1 MYQAFETDVMDDL
14 FYDQVEG
21 PAQRSDYYDSYD
33 SGDKFEEYDLAEADD
48 DAFIGS
54 LIRGAGQ
61 LLGGA
66 LGGGQGFDE
75 MEDWGEE
82 GYDYGFDA
90 LEDALADA
98 LAEEDTDEFFRRLGR
113 IARNVG
119 RRVGQVAGR
128 VGRGIGSVA
137 RVVGPIASMI
147 PLPQAQL
154 IGRIANV
161 AGRLLADEADEFE
174 ALEELFDLA
183 EAEDAIDAAAPFVS
197 AVALRTAMPNIS
209 RLPRQTRRQLVSS
222 VSQATRTLAHRQGTP
237 AARAV
242 PRIVRGV
249 SRAAAQRGLPSQS
262 VAPAVRRA
270 AARVA
275 QSPRTVRRL
284 ARPLTPGT
292 QPVSGRRR
300 IRPMAGERPCPT
312 CGRSHSYRLRGPVT
326 IRIQGS

>member
-21 PAQRSDYYDSYD
+21 PAQRGDYYDSYD
-33 SGDKFEEYDLAEADD
+33 AGDEFGEYDLAEADD
-48 DAFIGS
+48 DAFIGG
-54 LIRGAGQ
+54 LIRS
-61 LLGGA
+61 
-66 LGGGQGFDE
+66 GQGFDE
-75 MEDWGEE
+75 MEDWGEQ
-82 GYDYGFDA
+82 GYDSDFDA

-113 IARNVG
+113 IARSVG
-119 RRVGQVAGR
+119 RRVGQVARG

-137 RVVGPIASMI
+137 RVVAPIARMI

-174 ALEELFDLA
+174 ALEDLFDLA
-183 EAEDAIDAAAPFVS
+183 ETEDAIDAAAPFVS

-209 RLPRQTRRQLVSS
+209 RLSRQTRRQLVSS
-222 VSQATRTLAHRQGTP
+222 VSQATRTLAHRQGP
-237 AARAV
+237 AAARAV

-249 SRAAAQRGLPSQS
+249 SRTVAQRGLPARS

-284 ARPLTPGT
+284 ARPLTTRSRP
-292 QPVSGRRR
+292 GRRS
-300 IRPMAGERPCPT
+300 MSGGRPCPT

>member
-21 PAQRSDYYDSYD
+21 PAQGGDYYDSYD
-33 SGDKFEEYDLAEADD
+33 AGDEFGEYDLAEADD
-48 DAFIGS
+48 DAFIGG
-54 LIRGAGQ
+54 LIRS
-61 LLGGA
+61 
-66 LGGGQGFDE
+66 GQGFDE
-75 MEDWGEE
+75 MEDWGEQ
-82 GYDYGFDA
+82 GYDSGFDA

-174 ALEELFDLA
+174 ALEDLFDLA
-183 EAEDAIDAAAPFVS
+183 ETEDAIDAAAPFVS

-222 VSQATRTLAHRQGTP
+222 VSQATRTLARRQGP
-237 AARAV
+237 AAARAV

-249 SRAAAQRGLPSQS
+249 SRTVAQRGLPARS

-284 ARPLTPGT
+284 ARPLTTTSRPG
-292 QPVSGRRR
+292 SRSMSRG
-300 IRPMAGERPCPT
+300 RPCPT

>member
-21 PAQRSDYYDSYD
+21 PAQRGNHYNSYD
-33 SGDKFEEYDLAEADD
+33 AGDEFGEYDLAEADD
-48 DAFIGS
+48 DAFIGG
-54 LIRGAGQ
+54 LIRS
-61 LLGGA
+61 
-66 LGGGQGFDE
+66 GQGFDE
-75 MEDWGEE
+75 MEDWGEQ
-82 GYDYGFDA
+82 GYDSGFDA

-147 PLPQAQL
+147 PIPQAQL

-174 ALEELFDLA
+174 ALEDLFDLA
-183 EAEDAIDAAAPFVS
+183 ETEDAIDAAAPFVS

-222 VSQATRTLAHRQGTP
+222 VSQATRTLAHRQGP
-237 AARAV
+237 AAARAV

-249 SRAAAQRGLPSQS
+249 SRTVAQRGLPARS

-284 ARPLTPGT
+284 ARPLTTTSRPGSRSM
-292 QPVSGRRR
+292 SG
-300 IRPMAGERPCPT
+300 GRPCPT

-326 IRIQGS
+326 IQIQGS

>member
-21 PAQRSDYYDSYD
+21 PAQRGNHYNSYD
-33 SGDKFEEYDLAEADD
+33 AGDEFGEYDLAEADD
-48 DAFIGS
+48 DAFIGG
-54 LIRGAGQ
+54 LIRS
-61 LLGGA
+61 
-66 LGGGQGFDE
+66 GQGFDE
-75 MEDWGEE
+75 MEDWGEQ
-82 GYDYGFDA
+82 GYDSDFDA

-113 IARNVG
+113 IARSVG
-119 RRVGQVAGR
+119 RRVGQVARG

-137 RVVGPIASMI
+137 RVVAPIARMI

-174 ALEELFDLA
+174 ALEDLFDLA
-183 EAEDAIDAAAPFVS
+183 ETEDAIDAAAPFVS

-222 VSQATRTLAHRQGTP
+222 VSQATRTLARRQGP
-237 AARAV
+237 AAARAV

-249 SRAAAQRGLPSQS
+249 SRTVSQRGLPARS

-284 ARPLTPGT
+284 ARPLTTRSRP
-292 QPVSGRRR
+292 GRRS
-300 IRPMAGERPCPT
+300 MSGGRPCPT

>member
-21 PAQRSDYYDSYD
+21 PAQGGDYYDSYD
-33 SGDKFEEYDLAEADD
+33 AGDEFGEYDLAEADD
-48 DAFIGS
+48 DAFIGG
-54 LIRGAGQ
+54 LIRS
-61 LLGGA
+61 
-66 LGGGQGFDE
+66 GQGFDE
-75 MEDWGEE
+75 MEDWGEQ
-82 GYDYGFDA
+82 GYDSGFDA

-98 LAEEDTDEFFRRLGR
+98 LAEEDTDEFFRRAAR
-113 IARNVG
+113 IARSVG
-119 RRVGQVAGR
+119 RRVGQVA
-128 VGRGIGSVA
+128 RGARQGIRSMA
-137 RVVGPIASMI
+137 RVVGPIARMI
-147 PLPQAQL
+147 PIPQAQL

-174 ALEELFDLA
+174 ALEDLFDLV
-183 EAEDAIDAAAPFVS
+183 ETEDAIDATAPFVS
-197 AVALRTAMPNIS
+197 AVALRTAMPNVA

-222 VSQATRTLAHRQGTP
+222 VSQATRTLAHRQGP
-237 AARAV
+237 AAARAV

-249 SRAAAQRGLPSQS
+249 SRTVAQRGLPARS

-284 ARPLTPGT
+284 ARPLTTTSRPGR
-292 QPVSGRRR
+292 QSMPG
-300 IRPMAGERPCPT
+300 GRPCPT

>member
-1 MYQAFETDVMDDL
+1 M
-14 FYDQVEG
+14 
-21 PAQRSDYYDSYD
+21 
-33 SGDKFEEYDLAEADD
+33 
-48 DAFIGS
+48 
-54 LIRGAGQ
+54 
-61 LLGGA
+61 
-66 LGGGQGFDE
+66 
-75 MEDWGEE
+75 
-82 GYDYGFDA
+82 
-90 LEDALADA
+90 
-98 LAEEDTDEFFRRLGR
+98 GR

-174 ALEELFDLA
+174 ALEDLFDLA
-183 EAEDAIDAAAPFVS
+183 ETEDAIDAAAPFVS

-222 VSQATRTLAHRQGTP
+222 VSQATRTLARRQGP
-237 AARAV
+237 AAARAV

-249 SRAAAQRGLPSQS
+249 SRTVAQRGLPARS

-284 ARPLTPGT
+284 ARPLTTTSRPG
-292 QPVSGRRR
+292 SRSMSRG
-300 IRPMAGERPCPT
+300 RPCPT

>member
-21 PAQRSDYYDSYD
+21 PAQRGDYYDSYD
-33 SGDKFEEYDLAEADD
+33 AGDEFGEYDLAEADD
-48 DAFIGS
+48 DAFVGG
-54 LIRGAGQ
+54 LIRS
-61 LLGGA
+61 
-66 LGGGQGFDE
+66 GQGFDE
-75 MEDWGEE
+75 MEDWGEQ
-82 GYDYGFDA
+82 GYDSGFDA

-113 IARNVG
+113 IARRVG

-128 VGRGIGSVA
+128 VRRGIGSVA
-137 RVVGPIASMI
+137 RVVGPIARMI
-147 PLPQAQL
+147 PIPQAQL

-174 ALEELFDLA
+174 ALEDLFDLA
-183 EAEDAIDAAAPFVS
+183 ETEDAIDAAAPFVS

-209 RLPRQTRRQLVSS
+209 RLPRQTRRELVSS
-222 VSQATRTLAHRQGTP
+222 VSQATRTLAHRQGP
-237 AARAV
+237 AAARAV

-249 SRAAAQRGLPSQS
+249 SRTVAQRGLPARS

-284 ARPLTPGT
+284 ARPLTTTSRPGSRSM
-292 QPVSGRRR
+292 SG
-300 IRPMAGERPCPT
+300 GRPCPT

-326 IRIQGS
+326 IQIQGS

>member
-1 MYQAFETDVMDDL
+1 MYQAFGTDVMDDL

-21 PAQRSDYYDSYD
+21 PAQRGNHYNSYD
-33 SGDKFEEYDLAEADD
+33 AGDEFGEYDLAEADD
-48 DAFIGS
+48 DAFIGG
-54 LIRGAGQ
+54 LIRS
-61 LLGGA
+61 
-66 LGGGQGFDE
+66 GQGFDE
-75 MEDWGEE
+75 MEDWGEQ
-82 GYDYGFDA
+82 GYDSDFDA

-98 LAEEDTDEFFRRLGR
+98 LAEEDTDEFFRRVAR
-113 IARNVG
+113 IARSVG
-119 RRVGQVAGR
+119 RRVGQVARG

-137 RVVGPIASMI
+137 RVVAPIARMI

-174 ALEELFDLA
+174 ALEDLFDLV
-183 EAEDAIDAAAPFVS
+183 ETEDAIDAAAPFVS

-222 VSQATRTLAHRQGTP
+222 VSQATRTIAHRQGP
-237 AARAV
+237 AAARAV

-249 SRAAAQRGLPSQS
+249 SRTVAQRGLPARS

-284 ARPLTPGT
+284 ARPLTTGSRPGR
-292 QPVSGRRR
+292 QSMPG
-300 IRPMAGERPCPT
+300 GRPCPT

>member
-21 PAQRSDYYDSYD
+21 PAQGGDYYDSYD
-33 SGDKFEEYDLAEADD
+33 AGDEFGEYDLAEADD
-48 DAFIGS
+48 DAFIGG
-54 LIRGAGQ
+54 LIRS
-61 LLGGA
+61 
-66 LGGGQGFDE
+66 GQGFDE
-75 MEDWGEE
+75 MEDWGEQ
-82 GYDYGFDA
+82 GYDSGFDA

-174 ALEELFDLA
+174 ALEDLFDLA
-183 EAEDAIDAAAPFVS
+183 QTEDAIDAAAPFVS

-222 VSQATRTLAHRQGTP
+222 VSQATRTLARRQGP
-237 AARAV
+237 AAARAV

-249 SRAAAQRGLPSQS
+249 SRTVAQRGLPARS

-284 ARPLTPGT
+284 ARPLTTRSRP
-292 QPVSGRRR
+292 GRRS
-300 IRPMAGERPCPT
+300 MSGGRPCPT

>member
-21 PAQRSDYYDSYD
+21 PAQRGDYYNSYD
-33 SGDKFEEYDLAEADD
+33 AGDEFGEYDLAEADD
-48 DAFIGS
+48 DTFIGG
-54 LIRGAGQ
+54 LIRS
-61 LLGGA
+61 
-66 LGGGQGFDE
+66 GQGFDE
-75 MEDWGEE
+75 MEDWGEQ
-82 GYDYGFDA
+82 GYDSGFDA

-147 PLPQAQL
+147 PIPQAQL

-174 ALEELFDLA
+174 ALEDLFDLA
-183 EAEDAIDAAAPFVS
+183 ETEDAIDAAAPFVS

-222 VSQATRTLAHRQGTP
+222 VSQATRTLAHRQGP
-237 AARAV
+237 AAARAV

-249 SRAAAQRGLPSQS
+249 SRTVAQRGLPARS

-284 ARPLTPGT
+284 ARPLTTTSRHGSRSM
-292 QPVSGRRR
+292 SG
-300 IRPMAGERPCPT
+300 GRPCPT

>member
-21 PAQRSDYYDSYD
+21 PAQRGDYYDSYD
-33 SGDKFEEYDLAEADD
+33 AGDEFGEYDLAEADD
-48 DAFIGS
+48 DAFVGG
-54 LIRGAGQ
+54 LIRS
-61 LLGGA
+61 
-66 LGGGQGFDE
+66 GQGFDE
-75 MEDWGEE
+75 MEDWGEQ
-82 GYDYGFDA
+82 GYDSGFDA

-147 PLPQAQL
+147 PIPQAQL

-174 ALEELFDLA
+174 ALEDLFDLA
-183 EAEDAIDAAAPFVS
+183 ETEDAIYAAAPFVS

-222 VSQATRTLAHRQGTP
+222 VSQATRTLAHRQGP
-237 AARAV
+237 AAARAV

-249 SRAAAQRGLPSQS
+249 SRTVAQRGLP
-262 VAPAVRRA
+262 A
-270 AARVA
+270 AILILKKN
-275 QSPRTVRRL
+275 Q
-284 ARPLTPGT
+284 
-292 QPVSGRRR
+292 
-300 IRPMAGERPCPT
+300 IKF
-312 CGRSHSYRLRGPVT
+312 SYLNRELV
-326 IRIQGS
+326 

>member
-21 PAQRSDYYDSYD
+21 PAQRGDYYDSYD
-33 SGDKFEEYDLAEADD
+33 AGDEFGEYDLAEADD
-48 DAFIGS
+48 DAFIGG
-54 LIRGAGQ
+54 LIRS
-61 LLGGA
+61 
-66 LGGGQGFDE
+66 GQGFDE
-75 MEDWGEE
+75 MEDWGEQ
-82 GYDYGFDA
+82 GYDSGFDA

-174 ALEELFDLA
+174 ALEDLFDLA
-183 EAEDAIDAAAPFVS
+183 ETEDAIDAAAPFVS

-222 VSQATRTLAHRQGTP
+222 VSQATRTLARRQGP
-237 AARAV
+237 AAARAV

-249 SRAAAQRGLPSQS
+249 SRTVAQRGLPARS
-262 VAPAVRRA
+262 VAPAVGRA

-284 ARPLTPGT
+284 ARPLTTRSRP
-292 QPVSGRRR
+292 GRRS
-300 IRPMAGERPCPT
+300 MSGGRPCPT

>member
-21 PAQRSDYYDSYD
+21 PAQRGDHYNRYDA
-33 SGDKFEEYDLAEADD
+33 GDEFGEYDLAEADD
-48 DAFIGS
+48 DAFIGG
-54 LIRGAGQ
+54 LIRGIGSM
-61 LLGGA
+61 LGS
-66 LGGGQGFDE
+66 GQGFDE
-75 MEDWGEE
+75 MEDWGEQ
-82 GYDYGFDA
+82 GYDSGFDA

-174 ALEELFDLA
+174 ALEDLFDLA
-183 EAEDAIDAAAPFVS
+183 ETEDAIDAAAPFVS

-222 VSQATRTLAHRQGTP
+222 VSQATRTLARRQGP
-237 AARAV
+237 AAARAV

-249 SRAAAQRGLPSQS
+249 SRTVAQRGLPARS

-284 ARPLTPGT
+284 ARPLTTASRPGR
-292 QPVSGRRR
+292 QSMIG
-300 IRPMAGERPCPT
+300 GRPCPT

>member
-21 PAQRSDYYDSYD
+21 PAQRGDYYDSYD
-33 SGDKFEEYDLAEADD
+33 AGDEFGEYDLAEADD
-48 DAFIGS
+48 DTFIGG
-54 LIRGAGQ
+54 LIRS
-61 LLGGA
+61 
-66 LGGGQGFDE
+66 GQGFDE
-75 MEDWGEE
+75 MEDWGEQ
-82 GYDYGFDA
+82 GYDSGFDA

-147 PLPQAQL
+147 PIPQAQL

-174 ALEELFDLA
+174 ALEDLFDLA
-183 EAEDAIDAAAPFVS
+183 ETEDAIDAAAPFVS

-222 VSQATRTLAHRQGTP
+222 VSQATRTLAHRQGP
-237 AARAV
+237 AAARAV

-249 SRAAAQRGLPSQS
+249 SRTVAQRGLPARS

-284 ARPLTPGT
+284 ARPLTTTSRPGR
-292 QPVSGRRR
+292 QSMPG
-300 IRPMAGERPCPT
+300 GRPCPT

>member
-21 PAQRSDYYDSYD
+21 PAQGGDYYDSYD
-33 SGDKFEEYDLAEADD
+33 AGDEFGEYDLAEADD
-48 DAFIGS
+48 DAFIGG
-54 LIRGAGQ
+54 LIRS
-61 LLGGA
+61 
-66 LGGGQGFDE
+66 GQGFDE
-75 MEDWGEE
+75 MEDWGEQ
-82 GYDYGFDA
+82 GYDSGFDA

-98 LAEEDTDEFFRRLGR
+98 LAEEDTDEFFRRAAR
-113 IARNVG
+113 IARSVG
-119 RRVGQVAGR
+119 RRVGQVA
-128 VGRGIGSVA
+128 RGARQGIRSMA
-137 RVVGPIASMI
+137 RVVGPIARMI
-147 PLPQAQL
+147 PIPQAQL

-174 ALEELFDLA
+174 ALEDLFDLV
-183 EAEDAIDAAAPFVS
+183 ETEDAIDATAPFVS
-197 AVALRTAMPNIS
+197 AVALRTAMPNVA

-222 VSQATRTLAHRQGTP
+222 VSQATRTLAHRQGP
-237 AARAV
+237 AAARAV

-249 SRAAAQRGLPSQS
+249 SRTVAQRGLPARS

-284 ARPLTPGT
+284 ARPLTTTSRPGSRSM
-292 QPVSGRRR
+292 SG
-300 IRPMAGERPCPT
+300 GRPCPT

>member
-21 PAQRSDYYDSYD
+21 PAQRGDYYDSYD
-33 SGDKFEEYDLAEADD
+33 AGDEFGEYDLAEADD
-48 DAFIGS
+48 DAFIGG
-54 LIRGAGQ
+54 LIRS
-61 LLGGA
+61 
-66 LGGGQGFDE
+66 GQGFDE
-75 MEDWGEE
+75 MEDWGEQ

-147 PLPQAQL
+147 PIPQAQL

-174 ALEELFDLA
+174 ALEDLFDLA
-183 EAEDAIDAAAPFVS
+183 ETEDAIDAAAPFVS

-222 VSQATRTLAHRQGTP
+222 VSQATRTLARRQGP
-237 AARAV
+237 AAARAV

-249 SRAAAQRGLPSQS
+249 SRTVAQRGLPARS
-262 VAPAVRRA
+262 VAPAVGRA

-284 ARPLTPGT
+284 ARPLTTRSRP
-292 QPVSGRRR
+292 GRRS
-300 IRPMAGERPCPT
+300 MSGGRPCPT

>member
-21 PAQRSDYYDSYD
+21 PAQRGNHYNSYD
-33 SGDKFEEYDLAEADD
+33 AGDEFGEYDLAEADD
-48 DAFIGS
+48 DAFIGG
-54 LIRGAGQ
+54 LIRS
-61 LLGGA
+61 
-66 LGGGQGFDE
+66 GQGFDE
-75 MEDWGEE
+75 MEDWGEQ
-82 GYDYGFDA
+82 GYDSGFDA

-98 LAEEDTDEFFRRLGR
+98 LAEDDTDEFFRRLGR
-113 IARNVG
+113 IARSVG
-119 RRVGQVAGR
+119 RRVGQVARG

-137 RVVGPIASMI
+137 RVVAPIARMI

-174 ALEELFDLA
+174 ALEDLFDLA
-183 EAEDAIDAAAPFVS
+183 ETEDAIDAAAPFVS

-222 VSQATRTLAHRQGTP
+222 VSQATRTLAHRQGP
-237 AARAV
+237 AAARAV

-249 SRAAAQRGLPSQS
+249 SRTVAQRGLPARS

-270 AARVA
+270 TARVA
-275 QSPRTVRRL
+275 QSPSTVRRL
-284 ARPLTPGT
+284 ARPLTTGSRHGSRSM
-292 QPVSGRRR
+292 SG
-300 IRPMAGERPCPT
+300 GRPCPT

-326 IRIQGS
+326 IQIQGS

>member
-21 PAQRSDYYDSYD
+21 PAQRGDYYDSYD
-33 SGDKFEEYDLAEADD
+33 AGDEFGEYDLAEADD
-48 DAFIGS
+48 DAFIGG
-54 LIRGAGQ
+54 LIRS
-61 LLGGA
+61 
-66 LGGGQGFDE
+66 GQGFDE
-75 MEDWGEE
+75 MEDWGEQ
-82 GYDYGFDA
+82 GYDSGFDA

-174 ALEELFDLA
+174 ALEDLFDLA
-183 EAEDAIDAAAPFVS
+183 ETEDAIDAAAPFVS

-222 VSQATRTLAHRQGTP
+222 VSQATRTLARRQGP
-237 AARAV
+237 AAARAV

-249 SRAAAQRGLPSQS
+249 SRTVAQRGLPARS

-284 ARPLTPGT
+284 ARPLTTRSRP
-292 QPVSGRRR
+292 GRRS
-300 IRPMAGERPCPT
+300 MSGGRPCPT

>member
-21 PAQRSDYYDSYD
+21 PAQGGDYYDSYD
-33 SGDKFEEYDLAEADD
+33 AGDEFGEYDLAEADD
-48 DAFIGS
+48 DAFIGG
-54 LIRGAGQ
+54 LIRS
-61 LLGGA
+61 
-66 LGGGQGFDE
+66 GQGFDE
-75 MEDWGEE
+75 MEDWGEQ
-82 GYDYGFDA
+82 GYDSGFDA

-98 LAEEDTDEFFRRLGR
+98 LAEEDTDEFFRRVASA
-113 IARNVG
+113 ARSVG
-119 RRVGQVAGR
+119 RSVRQVAR
-128 VGRGIGSVA
+128 KTRQGIRSMS
-137 RVVGPIASMI
+137 RVVGPIARMI
-147 PLPQAQL
+147 PIPQAQL

-174 ALEELFDLA
+174 ALEDLFDLA
-183 EAEDAIDAAAPFVS
+183 ETEDAIDAAAPFVS

-222 VSQATRTLAHRQGTP
+222 VSQATRTLARRQGP
-237 AARAV
+237 AAARAV

-249 SRAAAQRGLPSQS
+249 SRTVAQRGLPARS

-284 ARPLTPGT
+284 ARPLTTTSRP
-292 QPVSGRRR
+292 GRRS
-300 IRPMAGERPCPT
+300 MSGGRPCPT

>member
-21 PAQRSDYYDSYD
+21 PAQRGDYYNSYD
-33 SGDKFEEYDLAEADD
+33 AGDEFGEYDLAEADD
-48 DAFIGS
+48 DAFIGG
-54 LIRGAGQ
+54 LIRS
-61 LLGGA
+61 
-66 LGGGQGFDE
+66 GQGFDE
-75 MEDWGEE
+75 MEDWGEQ
-82 GYDYGFDA
+82 GYDSGFDA

-98 LAEEDTDEFFRRLGR
+98 LAEEDTDEFFRRSGR

-147 PLPQAQL
+147 PIPQAQL

-174 ALEELFDLA
+174 ALEDLFDLA
-183 EAEDAIDAAAPFVS
+183 ETEDAIDAAAPFVS

-222 VSQATRTLAHRQGTP
+222 VSQATRTLARRQGP
-237 AARAV
+237 AAARAV

-249 SRAAAQRGLPSQS
+249 SRTVAQRGLPARS

-284 ARPLTPGT
+284 ARPLTTRSRP
-292 QPVSGRRR
+292 GRRS
-300 IRPMAGERPCPT
+300 MSGGRPCPT

>member
-21 PAQRSDYYDSYD
+21 PAQRGDYYDSYD
-33 SGDKFEEYDLAEADD
+33 AGDEFGEYDLAEADD
-48 DAFIGS
+48 DAFVGG
-54 LIRGAGQ
+54 LIRS
-61 LLGGA
+61 
-66 LGGGQGFDE
+66 GQGFDE
-75 MEDWGEE
+75 MEDWGEQ
-82 GYDYGFDA
+82 GYDSGFDA

-113 IARNVG
+113 IARRVG

-128 VGRGIGSVA
+128 VRRGIGSVA
-137 RVVGPIASMI
+137 RVVGPIARMI
-147 PLPQAQL
+147 PIPQAQL

-174 ALEELFDLA
+174 ALEDLFDLA
-183 EAEDAIDAAAPFVS
+183 ETEDAIDAAAPFVS

-222 VSQATRTLAHRQGTP
+222 VSQATRTLAHRQGP
-237 AARAV
+237 AAARAV

-249 SRAAAQRGLPSQS
+249 SRTVAQRGLPARS

-284 ARPLTPGT
+284 ARPLTTTSRPGSRSM
-292 QPVSGRRR
+292 SG
-300 IRPMAGERPCPT
+300 GRPCPT

-326 IRIQGS
+326 IQIQGS

>member
-21 PAQRSDYYDSYD
+21 PAQRGNHYNSYD
-33 SGDKFEEYDLAEADD
+33 AGDEFGEYDLAEADD
-48 DAFIGS
+48 DAFIGG
-54 LIRGAGQ
+54 LIRS
-61 LLGGA
+61 
-66 LGGGQGFDE
+66 GQGFDE
-75 MEDWGEE
+75 MEDWGEQ

-113 IARNVG
+113 IARSVG
-119 RRVGQVAGR
+119 RRVGQVARG

-137 RVVGPIASMI
+137 RVVAPIARMI

-174 ALEELFDLA
+174 ALEDLFDLA
-183 EAEDAIDAAAPFVS
+183 ETEDAIDAAAPFVS

-222 VSQATRTLAHRQGTP
+222 VSQATRTLAHRQGSA
-237 AARAV
+237 AARAM

-249 SRAAAQRGLPSQS
+249 SRTVAQRGLPARS

-275 QSPRTVRRL
+275 QSPSTVRRL
-284 ARPLTPGT
+284 ARPLTTTSRPG
-292 QPVSGRRR
+292 SRSMSRG
-300 IRPMAGERPCPT
+300 RPCPT

>member
-21 PAQRSDYYDSYD
+21 PAQGGDYYDSYD
-33 SGDKFEEYDLAEADD
+33 AGDEFGEYDLAEADD
-48 DAFIGS
+48 DTFIGG
-54 LIRGAGQ
+54 LIRS
-61 LLGGA
+61 
-66 LGGGQGFDE
+66 GQGFDE
-75 MEDWGEE
+75 MEDWGEQ
-82 GYDYGFDA
+82 GYDSGFDA

-147 PLPQAQL
+147 PIPQAQL

-174 ALEELFDLA
+174 ALEDLFDLA
-183 EAEDAIDAAAPFVS
+183 ETEDAIDAAAPFVS
-197 AVALRTAMPNIS
+197 AVALRTAMPNVA

-222 VSQATRTLAHRQGTP
+222 VSQATRTLAHRQGP
-237 AARAV
+237 AAARAV

-249 SRAAAQRGLPSQS
+249 SRTVAQRGLPARS

-284 ARPLTPGT
+284 ARPLTTTSRP
-292 QPVSGRRR
+292 GRRS
-300 IRPMAGERPCPT
+300 MSGGRPCPT

>member
-21 PAQRSDYYDSYD
+21 PAQRGDYYNSYD
-33 SGDKFEEYDLAEADD
+33 AGDEFGEYDLAEADD
-48 DAFIGS
+48 DTFIGG
-54 LIRGAGQ
+54 LIRS
-61 LLGGA
+61 
-66 LGGGQGFDE
+66 GQGFDE
-75 MEDWGEE
+75 MEDWGEQ
-82 GYDYGFDA
+82 GYDSGFDA

-147 PLPQAQL
+147 PIPQAQL

-174 ALEELFDLA
+174 ALEDLFDLA
-183 EAEDAIDAAAPFVS
+183 ETEDAIDAAAPFVS

-222 VSQATRTLAHRQGTP
+222 VSQATRTLARRQGP
-237 AARAV
+237 AAARAV

-249 SRAAAQRGLPSQS
+249 SRTVAQRGLPARS

-284 ARPLTPGT
+284 ARPLTTRSRP
-292 QPVSGRRR
+292 GRRS
-300 IRPMAGERPCPT
+300 MSGGRPCPT

>member
-21 PAQRSDYYDSYD
+21 PAQRGNHYNSYD
-33 SGDKFEEYDLAEADD
+33 AGDEFGEYDLAEADD
-48 DAFIGS
+48 DAFIGG
-54 LIRGAGQ
+54 LIRS
-61 LLGGA
+61 
-66 LGGGQGFDE
+66 GQGFDE
-75 MEDWGEE
+75 MEDWGEQ
-82 GYDYGFDA
+82 GYDSGFDA

-174 ALEELFDLA
+174 ALEDLFDLA
-183 EAEDAIDAAAPFVS
+183 ETEDAIDAAAPFVS

-222 VSQATRTLAHRQGTP
+222 VSQATRTLARRQGP
-237 AARAV
+237 AAARAV

-249 SRAAAQRGLPSQS
+249 SRTVAQRGLPARS

-284 ARPLTPGT
+284 ARPLTTTSRPG
-292 QPVSGRRR
+292 SRSMSRG
-300 IRPMAGERPCPT
+300 RPCPT

>member
-21 PAQRSDYYDSYD
+21 PAQRGNHYNSYD
-33 SGDKFEEYDLAEADD
+33 AGDEFGEYDLAEADD
-48 DAFIGS
+48 DAFIGG
-54 LIRGAGQ
+54 LIRS
-61 LLGGA
+61 
-66 LGGGQGFDE
+66 GQGFDE
-75 MEDWGEE
+75 MEDWGEQ
-82 GYDYGFDA
+82 GYDSDFDA

-113 IARNVG
+113 IARSVG
-119 RRVGQVAGR
+119 RRVGQVARG

-137 RVVGPIASMI
+137 RVVAPIASMI

-174 ALEELFDLA
+174 ALEDLFDLA
-183 EAEDAIDAAAPFVS
+183 ETEDAIDAAAPFVS

-222 VSQATRTLAHRQGTP
+222 VSQATRTLARRQGP
-237 AARAV
+237 AAARAV

-249 SRAAAQRGLPSQS
+249 SRTVAQRGLPARS

-284 ARPLTPGT
+284 ARPLTTRSRP
-292 QPVSGRRR
+292 GRRS
-300 IRPMAGERPCPT
+300 MSGGRPCPT

>member
-21 PAQRSDYYDSYD
+21 PAQRGDYYNSYD
-33 SGDKFEEYDLAEADD
+33 AGDEFGEYDLAEADD
-48 DAFIGS
+48 DTFIGG
-54 LIRGAGQ
+54 LIRS
-61 LLGGA
+61 
-66 LGGGQGFDE
+66 GQGFDE
-75 MEDWGEE
+75 MEDWGEQ
-82 GYDYGFDA
+82 GYDSGFDA

-174 ALEELFDLA
+174 ALEDLFDLA
-183 EAEDAIDAAAPFVS
+183 ETEDAIDAAAPFVS

-222 VSQATRTLAHRQGTP
+222 VSQATRTLAHRQGP
-237 AARAV
+237 AAARAV

-249 SRAAAQRGLPSQS
+249 SRTVAQRGLPARS

-275 QSPRTVRRL
+275 QSPSTVRRL
-284 ARPLTPGT
+284 ARPLTTGSRPGR
-292 QPVSGRRR
+292 QSMSG
-300 IRPMAGERPCPT
+300 GRPCPT

>member
-21 PAQRSDYYDSYD
+21 PAQRGNHYNSYD
-33 SGDKFEEYDLAEADD
+33 AGDEFGEYDLAEADD
-48 DAFIGS
+48 DAFIGG
-54 LIRGAGQ
+54 LIRS
-61 LLGGA
+61 
-66 LGGGQGFDE
+66 GQGFDE
-75 MEDWGEE
+75 MEDWGEQ
-82 GYDYGFDA
+82 GYDSDFDA

-113 IARNVG
+113 IARSVG
-119 RRVGQVAGR
+119 RRVGQVARG

-137 RVVGPIASMI
+137 RVVAPIASMI

-174 ALEELFDLA
+174 ALEDLFDLA
-183 EAEDAIDAAAPFVS
+183 ETEDAIDAAAPFVS

-222 VSQATRTLAHRQGTP
+222 VSQATRTLAHRQGP
-237 AARAV
+237 AAARAV

-249 SRAAAQRGLPSQS
+249 SRTVSQRGLPARS

-275 QSPRTVRRL
+275 QSPSTVRRL
-284 ARPLTPGT
+284 ARPLTTTSGPGSHR
-292 QPVSGRRR
+292 PGRRSM
-300 IRPMAGERPCPT
+300 PGGRPCPT

>member
-21 PAQRSDYYDSYD
+21 PAQRGDYYDSYD
-33 SGDKFEEYDLAEADD
+33 AGDEFGEYDLAEADD
-48 DAFIGS
+48 DAFIGG
-54 LIRGAGQ
+54 LIRS
-61 LLGGA
+61 
-66 LGGGQGFDE
+66 GQGFDE
-75 MEDWGEE
+75 MEDWGEQ
-82 GYDYGFDA
+82 GYDSGFDA

-161 AGRLLADEADEFE
+161 AGRLLADEADDFE
-174 ALEELFDLA
+174 ALEDLFDLA
-183 EAEDAIDAAAPFVS
+183 ETEDAIDAAAPFVS

-222 VSQATRTLAHRQGTP
+222 VSQATRTLARRQGP
-237 AARAV
+237 AAARAV

-249 SRAAAQRGLPSQS
+249 SRTVAQRGLPARS

-284 ARPLTPGT
+284 ARPLTTRSRP
-292 QPVSGRRR
+292 GRRS
-300 IRPMAGERPCPT
+300 MSGGRPCPT

>member
-21 PAQRSDYYDSYD
+21 PAQRGDYYNSYD
-33 SGDKFEEYDLAEADD
+33 AGDEFGEYDLAEADD
-48 DAFIGS
+48 DTFIGG
-54 LIRGAGQ
+54 LIRS
-61 LLGGA
+61 
-66 LGGGQGFDE
+66 GQGFDE
-75 MEDWGEE
+75 MEDWGEQ
-82 GYDYGFDA
+82 GYDSGFDA

-147 PLPQAQL
+147 PIPQAQL

-174 ALEELFDLA
+174 ALEDLFDLA
-183 EAEDAIDAAAPFVS
+183 ETEDAIDAAAPFVS

-209 RLPRQTRRQLVSS
+209 RLPRQTRRELVSS
-222 VSQATRTLAHRQGTP
+222 VSQATRTLAHRQGP
-237 AARAV
+237 AAARAV

-249 SRAAAQRGLPSQS
+249 SRTVAQRGLPARS

-284 ARPLTPGT
+284 ARPLTTTSRHGSRSMPG
-292 QPVSGRRR
+292 G
-300 IRPMAGERPCPT
+300 RPCPT

>member
-21 PAQRSDYYDSYD
+21 PAQRGNHYNSYD
-33 SGDKFEEYDLAEADD
+33 AGDEFGEYDLAEADD
-48 DAFIGS
+48 DAFIGG
-54 LIRGAGQ
+54 LIRS
-61 LLGGA
+61 
-66 LGGGQGFDE
+66 GQGFDE
-75 MEDWGEE
+75 MEDWGEQ
-82 GYDYGFDA
+82 GYDSGFDA

-174 ALEELFDLA
+174 ALEDLFDLA
-183 EAEDAIDAAAPFVS
+183 ETEDAIDAAAPFVS

-222 VSQATRTLAHRQGTP
+222 VSQATRTLARRQGP
-237 AARAV
+237 AAARAV

-249 SRAAAQRGLPSQS
+249 SRTVAQRGLPARS

-275 QSPRTVRRL
+275 QSPSTVRRL
-284 ARPLTPGT
+284 ARPLTTASRPGR
-292 QPVSGRRR
+292 QSMLG
-300 IRPMAGERPCPT
+300 GRPCPT

>member
-21 PAQRSDYYDSYD
+21 PAQRGDYYNSYD
-33 SGDKFEEYDLAEADD
+33 AGDEFGEYDLAEADD
-48 DAFIGS
+48 DTFIGG
-54 LIRGAGQ
+54 LIRS
-61 LLGGA
+61 
-66 LGGGQGFDE
+66 GQGFDE
-75 MEDWGEE
+75 MEDWGEQ
-82 GYDYGFDA
+82 GYDSGFDA

-137 RVVGPIASMI
+137 RVVGPLASMI

-174 ALEELFDLA
+174 ALEDLFDLA
-183 EAEDAIDAAAPFVS
+183 ETEDAIDAAAPFVS

-222 VSQATRTLAHRQGTP
+222 VSQATRTLAHRQGP
-237 AARAV
+237 AAARAV

-249 SRAAAQRGLPSQS
+249 SRTVAQRGLPARS

-275 QSPRTVRRL
+275 QSPSTVRRL
-284 ARPLTPGT
+284 ARPLTTASRPGR
-292 QPVSGRRR
+292 QSMIG
-300 IRPMAGERPCPT
+300 GRPCPT

>member
-21 PAQRSDYYDSYD
+21 PAQGGDHYNRYDA
-33 SGDKFEEYDLAEADD
+33 GDEFGEYDLAEADD
-48 DAFIGS
+48 DAFIGG
-54 LIRGAGQ
+54 LIRS
-61 LLGGA
+61 
-66 LGGGQGFDE
+66 GQGFDE
-75 MEDWGEE
+75 MEDWGEQ
-82 GYDYGFDA
+82 GYDSGFDA

-98 LAEEDTDEFFRRLGR
+98 LAEEDTDEFFRRVAR

-119 RRVGQVAGR
+119 RRVGQVAGKAR
-128 VGRGIGSVA
+128 QGIRSMA

-174 ALEELFDLA
+174 ALEDLFDLA
-183 EAEDAIDAAAPFVS
+183 ETEDAIDAAAPFVS

-222 VSQATRTLAHRQGTP
+222 VRQATRTLAHRQGP
-237 AARAV
+237 AAARAM

-249 SRAAAQRGLPSQS
+249 SRTVAQRGLPARS

-275 QSPRTVRRL
+275 QSPSTVRRL
-284 ARPLTPGT
+284 ARPLTTTSRPGR
-292 QPVSGRRR
+292 QSMSG
-300 IRPMAGERPCPT
+300 GRPCPT

>member
-21 PAQRSDYYDSYD
+21 PAQRGNHYNSYD
-33 SGDKFEEYDLAEADD
+33 AGDEFGEYDLAEADD
-48 DAFIGS
+48 DAFIGG
-54 LIRGAGQ
+54 LIRS
-61 LLGGA
+61 
-66 LGGGQGFDE
+66 GQGFDE
-75 MEDWGEE
+75 MEDWGEQ
-82 GYDYGFDA
+82 GYDSDFDA

-113 IARNVG
+113 IARSVG
-119 RRVGQVAGR
+119 RRVGQVARG

-137 RVVGPIASMI
+137 RVVAPIARMI

-174 ALEELFDLA
+174 ALEDLFDLA
-183 EAEDAIDAAAPFVS
+183 ETEDAIDAAAPFVS

-222 VSQATRTLAHRQGTP
+222 VSQATRTLAHRQGP
-237 AARAV
+237 AAARAV

-249 SRAAAQRGLPSQS
+249 SRTVAQRGLPARS

-284 ARPLTPGT
+284 ARPLTTTSRPGSRSM
-292 QPVSGRRR
+292 SG
-300 IRPMAGERPCPT
+300 GRPCPT

>member
-21 PAQRSDYYDSYD
+21 PAQRGDYYDSYD
-33 SGDKFEEYDLAEADD
+33 DYYNSYDAGDEFGEYDLAEADD
-48 DAFIGS
+48 DTFIGG
-54 LIRGAGQ
+54 LIRS
-61 LLGGA
+61 
-66 LGGGQGFDE
+66 GQGFDE
-75 MEDWGEE
+75 MEDWGEQ
-82 GYDYGFDA
+82 GYDSGFDA

-174 ALEELFDLA
+174 ALEDLFDLA
-183 EAEDAIDAAAPFVS
+183 ETEDAIDAAAPFVS

-222 VSQATRTLAHRQGTP
+222 VSQATRTLARRQGP
-237 AARAV
+237 AAARAV

-249 SRAAAQRGLPSQS
+249 SRTVAQRGLPARS

-284 ARPLTPGT
+284 ARPLTTRSRP
-292 QPVSGRRR
+292 GRRS
-300 IRPMAGERPCPT
+300 MSGGRPCPT

>member
-21 PAQRSDYYDSYD
+21 PAQRGDYYNSYD
-33 SGDKFEEYDLAEADD
+33 AGDEFGEYDLAEADD
-48 DAFIGS
+48 DAFIGG
-54 LIRGAGQ
+54 LIRS
-61 LLGGA
+61 
-66 LGGGQGFDE
+66 GQGFDE
-75 MEDWGEE
+75 MEDWGEQ
-82 GYDYGFDA
+82 GYDSGFDA

-98 LAEEDTDEFFRRLGR
+98 LAEEDTDEFFRRSGR

-174 ALEELFDLA
+174 ALEDLFDLA
-183 EAEDAIDAAAPFVS
+183 ETEDAIDAAAPFVS

-222 VSQATRTLAHRQGTP
+222 VSQATRTLAHRQGP
-237 AARAV
+237 AAARAV

-249 SRAAAQRGLPSQS
+249 SRTVAQRGLPARS

-284 ARPLTPGT
+284 ARPLTTRSRP
-292 QPVSGRRR
+292 GRRS
-300 IRPMAGERPCPT
+300 MSGGRPCPT

>member
-21 PAQRSDYYDSYD
+21 PAQGGDYYDSYD
-33 SGDKFEEYDLAEADD
+33 AGDEFGEYDLAEADD
-48 DAFIGS
+48 DAFIGG
-54 LIRGAGQ
+54 LIRS
-61 LLGGA
+61 
-66 LGGGQGFDE
+66 GQGFDE
-75 MEDWGEE
+75 MEDWGEQ

-98 LAEEDTDEFFRRLGR
+98 LAEEDTDEFFRRIRR

-119 RRVGQVAGR
+119 RGVRQVAGR

-137 RVVGPIASMI
+137 RVVGPIARMI
-147 PLPQAQL
+147 PIPQAQL

-174 ALEELFDLA
+174 ALEDLFDLA
-183 EAEDAIDAAAPFVS
+183 ETEDAIDAAAPFVS

-222 VSQATRTLAHRQGTP
+222 VSQATRTLARRQGP
-237 AARAV
+237 AAARAV

-249 SRAAAQRGLPSQS
+249 SRTVAQRGLPARS

-284 ARPLTPGT
+284 ARPLTTTSRPGSRSM
-292 QPVSGRRR
+292 SG
-300 IRPMAGERPCPT
+300 GRPCPT